1 MRMFLILA
9 IALGTYCA
17 SASNVKKENE
27 GYADENG
34 VFHFSGETAQ
44 DANHSALISNLVS
57 SVGEWG
63 LVPLGEPGNIDT
75 NGSFRVKPD
84 WKCFPEFEPGLR
96 FLDADVK
103 GPAETYY
110 MGYPLPLTA
119 REHSILRCLF
129 YRAPYVTSKI
139 DLMELCYP
147 EGTQSLQ
154 NIVVQIRQINQKAA
168 RIDRRPLIVNVY
180 GKGYRLRDGIL
191 R

>member
-34 VFHFSGETAQ
+34 VFHLSGETAQ
-44 DANHSALISNLVS
+44 DANHSALTSNLVS
-57 SVGEWG
+57 SEGEWG

-84 WKCFPEFEPGLR
+84 WKGFPEFEPGLR

-103 GPAETYY
+103 GRVVALCGNDCTNSIELAEELAWHL
-110 MGYPLPLTA
+110 GKCVEA
-119 REHSILRCLF
+119 CL
-129 YRAPYVTSKI
+129 K
-139 DLMELCYP
+139 
-147 EGTQSLQ
+147 
-154 NIVVQIRQINQKAA
+154 
-168 RIDRRPLIVNVY
+168 
-180 GKGYRLRDGIL
+180 
-191 R
+191 